1 MASSLN
7 SFRVLSSFPI
17 HNSDKKF
24 IRIVLPMAS
33 KDYIRPFAKVQ
44 QKIIIIEQ
52 KMIELNKKTEENQTG
67 DFG

>member
-17 HNSDKKF
+17 HNSDKKLKGF
-24 IRIVLPMAS
+24 FLNMAS

-44 QKIIIIEQ
+44 QKKIIIEQ
-52 KMIELNKKTEENQTG
+52 KMIESNKKTSENQTE
-67 DFG
+67 DLV

>member
-1 MASSLN
+1 
-7 SFRVLSSFPI
+7 
-17 HNSDKKF
+17 
-24 IRIVLPMAS
+24 MAS
-33 KDYIRPFAKVQ
+33 KDYIRHFEKMQ